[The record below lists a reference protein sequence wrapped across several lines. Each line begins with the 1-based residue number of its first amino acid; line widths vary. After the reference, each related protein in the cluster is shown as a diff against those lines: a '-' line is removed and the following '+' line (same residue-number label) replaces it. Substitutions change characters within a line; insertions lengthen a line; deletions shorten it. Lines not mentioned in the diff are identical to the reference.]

1 LEDSEEQYG
10 ALRIFWKIVRNNMG
24 HCALVRSIAHFFED
38 SEEQEGGIAH
48 LLEDNEEQY
57 GALRIF
63 GNIMRNTTGH
73 CAFLGIL

>member
-1 LEDSEEQYG
+1 
-10 ALRIFWKIVRNNMG
+10 M
-24 HCALVRSIAHFFED
+24 AHFFED

-48 LLEDNEEQY
+48 LLEDNEEHY

-73 CAFLGIL
+73 CAFLGI